1 MRVTNIQHFLN
12 SRFQMFF
19 KIGVLKNFEIFTG
32 KHLRWCLFF
41 SKQTPTQLYLSWLL
55 PFFQRYNNKIYMRML
70 TQKLHLAKTK
80 LNKHCHQKYIYLLL
94 LLILSNIHACHFLPV
109 TIFFLLIGLY

>member
-12 SRFQMFF
+12 SRSQMFF

-41 SKQTPTQLYLSWLL
+41 LKQTPTVVPLL
-55 PFFQRYNNKIYMRML
+55 AASIFPKI
-70 TQKLHLAKTK
+70 Q
-80 LNKHCHQKYIYLLL
+80 
-94 LLILSNIHACHFLPV
+94 
-109 TIFFLLIGLY
+109 